1 MIDND
6 GNIPLLNAGSAART
20 TIRPVDGLLT
30 LGKGSV

>member
-1 MIDND
+1 MDDD

-20 TIRPVDGLLT
+20 TVSPVDGLLT